1 MTPSAYR
8 RETEA
13 IERDALR
20 IKRVREQMLADLAAL
35 DRAPA
40 QIPHMRATET
50 NTGEI

>member
-20 IKRVREQMLADLAAL
+20 IKRVREQLQADLAAL
-35 DRAPA
+35 DRAASVVPQHLGSQENA
-40 QIPHMRATET
+40 DV
-50 NTGEI
+50 